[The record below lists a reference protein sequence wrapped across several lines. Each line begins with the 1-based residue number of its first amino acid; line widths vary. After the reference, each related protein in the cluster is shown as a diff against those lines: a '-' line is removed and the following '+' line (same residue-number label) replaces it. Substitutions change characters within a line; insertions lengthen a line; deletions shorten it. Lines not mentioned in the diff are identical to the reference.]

1 NTILNVRGIVIFRF
15 DSDSGFIL
23 MLNRFMFLHFLSFG
37 IIRFYIFGHL
47 VTDENAIK
55 PFPLIVEVNI
65 EPLNLDEMRY
75 YSDLFPSLPSR
86 YLITSIAALQPDP
99 AAVTACL

>member
-1 NTILNVRGIVIFRF
+1 
-15 DSDSGFIL
+15 